1 MIFAHR
7 SAPAL
12 AFSLSLALLG
22 CGAEGSADLAPDAVG
37 ENAEAVHEGDVGG
50 TEIDAKGSFSCDFS
64 LPGDLPLGQVPALI
78 ERDRMYMAER
88 PGMLH
93 KQLPLAIDTSTGNL
107 FSGGRYLFQTEAQAA
122 DYADWVRHGFTL
134 DGTEFLDRPIFLA
147 PECHS
152 WSVIGAHEF
161 APIETSQVVMRTER
175 FATPPGNRRP
185 ALEHRFQT
193 VLAEA
198 HQRGLTAV
206 WLVYNREERLAQLVY
221 FADRIAPNDLTT
233 PDFASLGALQG
244 AAPLG
249 DTLAD
254 LGWAK
259 TFDRTEWVLTI
270 WFPFKAGDHGKPSIW
285 PYSPPLPRPFCG
297 DGVCEP
303 SRGEDHAACA
313 VDCGPACGD
322 AVCQAGEDTHGC
334 PGDCRLP

>member
-22 CGAEGSADLAPDAVG
+22 CGAEGSADLAPEAVG

-198 HQRGLTAV
+198 HLRGRGLRA
-206 WLVYNREERLAQLVY
+206 
-221 FADRIAPNDLTT
+221 
-233 PDFASLGALQG
+233 
-244 AAPLG
+244 
-249 DTLAD
+249 
-254 LGWAK
+254 
-259 TFDRTEWVLTI
+259 
-270 WFPFKAGDHGKPSIW
+270 
-285 PYSPPLPRPFCG
+285 
-297 DGVCEP
+297 EP
-303 SRGEDHAACA
+303 GRGSRGVRRRLRPC
-313 VDCGPACGD
+313 VRRRGL
-322 AVCQAGEDTHGC
+322 
-334 PGDCRLP
+334 PGRRRHPWLPGGLPPSVIDRE